1 MADFLLIY
9 GSGLKP
15 GFDFSWLKLFDNDHC
30 KRLVAVKFELFRCPC
45 DDVIAVEVL
54 RSELSRR
61 SLAAEPDKEFN
72 RNVNIEIFKKRKVR
86 C

>member
-1 MADFLLIY
+1 M
-9 GSGLKP
+9 
-15 GFDFSWLKLFDNDHC
+15 
-30 KRLVAVKFELFRCPC
+30 AVKFELFRCLC

-61 SLAAEPDKEFN
+61 SLVVEPDKEFN
-72 RNVNIEIFKKRKVR
+72 RNVNIEIFKKRKVH

>member
-1 MADFLLIY
+1 MADFPLIY

-15 GFDFSWLKLFDNDHC
+15 GFDFSWLKLFDNDHY
-30 KRLVAVKFELFRCPC
+30 KRPVAVKFEIFWFLC
-45 DDVIAVEVL
+45 DNVIAMEVL

-72 RNVNIEIFKKRKVR
+72 RNVNIEICKKRKVY

>member
-1 MADFLLIY
+1 MAI
-9 GSGLKP
+9 
-15 GFDFSWLKLFDNDHC
+15 
-30 KRLVAVKFELFRCPC
+30 KFEIFRCLC
-45 DDVIAVEVL
+45 DNVIAVEVL

-72 RNVNIEIFKKRKVR
+72 RNVNIEIFKKMKVR

>member
-1 MADFLLIY
+1 M
-9 GSGLKP
+9 
-15 GFDFSWLKLFDNDHC
+15 
-30 KRLVAVKFELFRCPC
+30 AVKFELFRCLC

>member
-1 MADFLLIY
+1 M
-9 GSGLKP
+9 
-15 GFDFSWLKLFDNDHC
+15 
-30 KRLVAVKFELFRCPC
+30 AVKFELFRCPC

-72 RNVNIEIFKKRKVR
+72 RNVNIEIFKKLRFSRKRRFAVKTEWISE
-86 C
+86 